1 MKDQEGYAMYDRIS
15 AAVVGSVLFLIAV
28 LMADI
33 ASNGWLA
40 AHLGGPVADEA
51 ERITR
56 EAVSD

>member
-1 MKDQEGYAMYDRIS
+1 MYDRIS